1 MFRCRG
7 MSSHSTL
14 PKSPERFSHRPE
26 LGKATA
32 LGFGG
37 VSTVLSSVLP
47 PVLSCSLTSEYK
59 QESFPRANTTRRK
72 WEYSFT
78 GQRAIIG
85 AFKKKKSFLDFKLG
99 NGGIYLDG
107 LWHNHQILPDMVK
120 HNKICINKAIVKSR
134 NFKFFFLFW
143 GHLTSKW

>member
-37 VSTVLSSVLP
+37 VSTALSSVLP

-59 QESFPRANTTRRK
+59 QESFPRADTTRRN

-78 GQRAIIG
+78 GQRAIKG
-85 AFKKKKSFLDFKLG
+85 SFLKKTVMDIELE
-99 NGGIYLDG
+99 NRGIYLDG
-107 LWHNHQILPDMVK
+107 LWHNHQILPDMVT
-120 HNKICINKAIVKSR
+120 HIKICMNKAIVNSC
-134 NFKFFFLFW
+134 NFKFSLSFF
-143 GHLTSKW
+143 GDV